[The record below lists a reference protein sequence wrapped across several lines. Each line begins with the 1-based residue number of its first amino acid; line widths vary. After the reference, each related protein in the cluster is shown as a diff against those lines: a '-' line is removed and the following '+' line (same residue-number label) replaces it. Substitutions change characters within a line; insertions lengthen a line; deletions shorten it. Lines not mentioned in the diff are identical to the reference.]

1 MWLDELESKLK
12 DINKKIDR
20 QYKKVEDN
28 IEQLKEL
35 YKERDF
41 ITDEL
46 LSED

>member
-1 MWLDELESKLK
+1 MWLDELEGKLK

-20 QYKKVEDN
+20 QHKKVEDN